1 MWKMIWGFI
10 RKITFSDVRFGLNV
24 AKSLLGSTKNMGI
37 INKLNIATDIVD
49 KINRVM
55 PNYVTEKLEI
65 KINKDERTWRG
76 FIATVA
82 PNKHGQ
88 GNNGLV
94 LGYKDKN
101 VNLEYDPSTGS
112 FKGGLGFEF

>member
-1 MWKMIWGFI
+1 MWKMIWGFV

-37 INKLNIATDIVD
+37 INKLNTATDIVD

-55 PNYVTEKLEI
+55 SNDSTNKLVEEI
-65 KINKDERTWRG
+65 NNNERTFKG
-76 FIATVA
+76 FTATVA
-82 PNKHGQ
+82 PDKHGA

-94 LGYKDKN
+94 LGYS
-101 VNLEYDPSTGS
+101 E
-112 FKGGLGFEF
+112 KGGLEASVGFKF